1 MSGKIRCLAAL
12 LTLALLLSGCAAAE
26 KPGAPQTALEKT
38 AAYLQKSVPE
48 PAPGSV
54 GGEWRV
60 LGLARSGLEVPEAY
74 FTGYYDR
81 LCARLDE
88 QQGVLD
94 TRRSTEYSRTILALT
109 ALGHDPADAADYD
122 LTAPLGDF
130 AWVSGQGVNG
140 VIWALIALDSGN
152 YTVADS
158 ETGAPDVRERYLQAL
173 LDAQNEDGSWGL
185 MPGTADADLT
195 AMALQALAAHLAQ
208 PEAQAAAD
216 RGIAALAQQQ
226 EADGGFLAWGEGSSE
241 SVAQAIVA
249 LSALGIS
256 IDDARFIKN
265 SATLSDVLMRF
276 ALEDGSFSHTQ
287 GGESD
292 QMATEQAFYALTALA
307 RAEDGKT
314 ALYDMTD
321 VVK

>member
-216 RGIAALAQQQ
+216 RGVAALAQQQ

-256 IDDARFIKN
+256 MDDARFIKN

-276 ALEDGSFSHTQ
+276 ALKDGSFSHTQ

>member
-1 MSGKIRCLAAL
+1 M
-12 LTLALLLSGCAAAE
+12 
-26 KPGAPQTALEKT
+26 
-38 AAYLQKSVPE
+38 PE

-195 AMALQALAAHLAQ
+195 AMTLQALAKYHDQADV
-208 PEAQAAAD
+208 AAAVE
-216 RGIAALAQQQ
+216 RGLAVLSSLQ
-226 EADGGFLAWGEGSSE
+226 EQDGGYTSWGSSNSE
-241 SVAQAIVA
+241 SVAQVIVA
-249 LSALGIS
+249 LMELGVSLDDERFVKNGVTVEDAL
-256 IDDARFIKN
+256 
-265 SATLSDVLMRF
+265 LRF
-276 ALEDGSFSHTQ
+276 AQESGAFVHVPDGS
-287 GGESD
+287 GGD
-292 QMATEQAFYALTALA
+292 DGMATEQAFYALAA
-307 RAEDGKT
+307 IHRAETGET
-314 ALYDMTD
+314 TLYDMTD
-321 VVK
+321 VMQ